1 MEPRAQKKL
10 KNSTMAMY
18 RSNAPG
24 VKTVIHSMAD
34 RPILLQGEQYILVD
48 SPAPHISRIT
58 LNRPEM
64 RNSMNHELRAQLF
77 NQLQMNDQ
85 DPDVRVTI
93 VRGAG
98 TSFCS
103 GYDLSM
109 NRSVPLP
116 FFEADGDGKFQRH
129 VLQGWFGMMDLAKP
143 VIAQVHGYCLAGGS
157 ELAAACDLVYVS
169 ENAKVGYPPV
179 RSMGLPDTQI
189 FPWVMGMR
197 SSMKIMLTG
206 DSMDGR
212 EAAETGWANQCFPDA
227 ELEDRV
233 LDIAQRVAKI
243 PSDLLAFNKRSV
255 HRAMESMG
263 MRSCLRSGTDLQAL
277 SFHAPSSRQFMKNFK
292 GKGSHAKA
300 FSKRDKEFADGRV
313 VAQNQAPPVVAAK
326 AKL

>member
-1 MEPRAQKKL
+1 
-10 KNSTMAMY
+10 MAMY
-18 RSNAPG
+18 SNAPG
-24 VKTVIHSMAD
+24 VKKVIHSMAD

-48 SPAPHISRIT
+48 KPAQYISRIT
-58 LNRPEM
+58 LNRPDM

-77 NQLQMNDQ
+77 DQLQINDQ
-85 DPDVRVTI
+85 DPDIRVTI
-93 VRGAG
+93 IRGSG
-98 TSFCS
+98 TCFCS

-129 VLQGWFGMMDLAKP
+129 VLAGWFGMMDLAKP
-143 VIAQVHGYCLAGGS
+143 VIAQVHGFCLAGGS

-206 DSMDGR
+206 DSMSGK
-212 EAAETGWANQCFPDA
+212 EAAETGWANQCFPDD
-227 ELEDRV
+227 ELEERV
-233 LDIAQRVAKI
+233 LDVAQRVAKI
-243 PSDLLAFNKRSV
+243 SSDLLAFNKRSV

-263 MRSCLRSGTDLQAL
+263 MRACLRSGTDLQAL

-292 GKGSHAKA
+292 GKGSHGDSFK
-300 FSKRDKEFADGRV
+300 KRDKAFNDGS
-313 VAQNQAPPVVAAK
+313 VAVAA
-326 AKL
+326 AAAAATATSKL